1 MRGAMKRVISLAIAI
16 FFVFSLLMVKG
27 QEGEVGEFYQL
38 KQKEQEVILEILK
51 LDVEKLK
58 SEKALEEISAEIEEL
73 NESIKEKTEEINRT
87 SEEID
92 KEKDTIK
99 TWFRFLYMSGT
110 NAILSLLLMADN
122 ASELLHRLIYVD
134 IITNYYYDKLEN
146 LYNLVKYKKEEEKQL
161 TLKKEE
167 LLKKQEEEKK
177 VIKKIEDL
185 RANKDKIL
193 EEIRKKLSNYQKILE
208 IVENTSSS
216 LSSLDFLLSSISK
229 LPWGN
234 LQPKDLKFSFFS
246 AEASFY
252 DKDVTE
258 LVQSFDERLKNVE
271 VVFKKEGFEVKE
283 EGKYLAKGNFEIED
297 DKIKLK
303 FMSINVQGILIEG
316 SFLEKLIEG
325 YDTRLNFN
333 IPLEGWKLKQVSTED
348 GYVKIL
354 LKK

>member
-1 MRGAMKRVISLAIAI
+1 MKRVISLAIAI

-58 SEKALEEISAEIEEL
+58 SEKALEEISAEIEKL
-73 NESIKEKTEEINRT
+73 NESIKEKTEEIKRT

-193 EEIRKKLSNYQKILE
+193 EEIREKLSNYQKILE

>member
-1 MRGAMKRVISLAIAI
+1 
-16 FFVFSLLMVKG
+16 MVKG

-58 SEKALEEISAEIEEL
+58 SEKALEEISAEIEKL

-193 EEIRKKLSNYQKILE
+193 EEIREKLSNYRKILE
-208 IVENTSSS
+208 ILENTSSS

-303 FMSINVQGILIEG
+303 FMSINVRGILIEG

-348 GYVKIL
+348 RYVKIL

>member
-1 MRGAMKRVISLAIAI
+1 MKRVISLAIAI
-16 FFVFSLLMVKG
+16 FFVFSLIIVKG
-27 QEGEVGEFYQL
+27 QEGEVGEFYKL
-38 KQKEQEVILEILK
+38 KQKEQEIILEILK

-73 NESIKEKTEEINRT
+73 NDSIKEKTEEINRT
-87 SEEID
+87 SKEID
-92 KEKDTIK
+92 KEKDIIK

-110 NAILSLLLMADN
+110 NAILSILLMADN

-146 LYNLVKYKKEEEKQL
+146 LYNLVKHKKEEEKQL

-177 VIKKIEDL
+177 VIKKIEDI

-193 EEIRKKLSNYQKILE
+193 EEIREKLSNYQKILN
-208 IVENTSSS
+208 IVENTTSS

-229 LPWGN
+229 IPWEN
-234 LQPKDLKFSFFS
+234 LQPKDVKFSFFS

-252 DKDVTE
+252 DKDVTD

-271 VVFKKEGFEVKE
+271 VIFKKEGFEIKE
-283 EGKYLAKGNFEIED
+283 EGKYLVKGHFEIED

-303 FMSINVQGILIEG
+303 FISINVQGILIEG
-316 SFLEKLIEG
+316 SFLEKLIAG

-333 IPLEGWKLKQVSTED
+333 IPLEGWKLKQVLTED
-348 GYVKIL
+348 GYIKIL

>member
-1 MRGAMKRVISLAIAI
+1 MKRVISLAIAI

-58 SEKALEEISAEIEEL
+58 SEKALEEISDEIEEL

-283 EGKYLAKGNFEIED
+283 EGKYLLMGNFEIED

>member
-1 MRGAMKRVISLAIAI
+1 MKRVISLAIAI

-283 EGKYLAKGNFEIED
+283 EGKYLLMGNFEIED

>member
-58 SEKALEEISAEIEEL
+58 SEKALEEISDEIEEL

>member
-1 MRGAMKRVISLAIAI
+1 MKRVISLAIAI

>member
-1 MRGAMKRVISLAIAI
+1 MKRVISLAIAI

-333 IPLEGWKLKQVSTED
+333 IPLEDWKLKQVSTED

>member
-1 MRGAMKRVISLAIAI
+1 MKRVISLAIAI

-58 SEKALEEISAEIEEL
+58 SEKALEEISDEIEEL